1 MHGATRGTAVIL
13 ISEFVAI
20 LINRKLVVSF
30 QLSCALHF
38 QTAPAFTIIE
48 LIAYI
53 CFKSYLCSYFV
64 KFLESVQDTIKYF
77 FWYPKICCAT
87 VNYCLVIVVLRER
100 IRTKKIKLAWWVD
113 GVHCTCESVFSSLFA
128 SNSENVFNHPNFT
141 FHNPALKK
149 NVYPKKIILEKSI
162 VQNVL
167 ISLM

>member
-1 MHGATRGTAVIL
+1 MHGAPRGTAVIL

-38 QTAPAFTIIE
+38 QTAPAFTIE

-113 GVHCTCESVFSSLFA
+113 GVHCTWESVFRLR
-128 SNSENVFNHPNFT
+128 
-141 FHNPALKK
+141 
-149 NVYPKKIILEKSI
+149 IILEKSI

-167 ISLM
+167 ISFM